1 MSALPPKADIKSRN
15 RALRTGPL
23 GPRAD
28 WAEHVCS
35 APQLNVNLLRNCQST
50 IHVDAEVSNS
60 AFDFPVTKQELDG
73 A

>member
-1 MSALPPKADIKSRN
+1 MSALPPKAAIKSRN

-35 APQLNVNLLRNCQST
+35 APQLNVNLLRNSQGI
-50 IHVDAEVSNS
+50 IHVNAEVSNGALDLS
-60 AFDFPVTKQELDG
+60 VTQQELYG